1 MGLTLDDAGLIRFHT
16 LKYRYLILHV
26 YYFSIVTLSGAH
38 TLGHVHLKN
47 SGYSVQEPPESI
59 DVNAWDDSPTKFDSE
74 YFRYLLDKVKQLLL
88 LVISSYYNLSLF
100 LSTIN

>member
-1 MGLTLDDAGLIRFHT
+1 MQVRFIYIQYRLTIIS
-16 LKYRYLILHV
+16 YILYA

-59 DVNAWDDSPTKFDSE
+59 IVNAWDRSPAKFDSL
-74 YFRYLLDKVKQLLL
+74 YFKYLLDLVSEVKQ
-88 LVISSYYNLSLF
+88 
-100 LSTIN
+100 